1 MTPAAIQHLAGSD
14 EILGEIIRRVGPC
27 SLVPRRRR
35 SPYEALVRAV
45 TYQQLNGKAAQT
57 ILQRVRDLFPGK
69 TFPSPRELANMP
81 DHKLR
86 NAGLS
91 RAKTLAVKDI
101 AEKALAGVVPDRRA
115 ISRMSDAEII
125 ERLTEVRGVGVWT
138 VEMLLIFTLGR
149 MDVLPA
155 TDHGVRKGFALVYA
169 KPDLPDP
176 AELLAYGER
185 WRPHRSTAAWYL
197 WRSLELPR

>member
-1 MTPAAIQHLAGSD
+1 MTPASIQHLSERD
-14 EILGEIIRRVGPC
+14 EILARLIRRVGPC
-27 SLVPRRRR
+27 SLTPRRRR

-69 TFPSPRELANMP
+69 TFPTPHDLVRAPAE
-81 DHKLR
+81 KLR
-86 NAGLS
+86 GAGLS

-101 AEKALAGVVPDRRA
+101 AEKTLMGVVPDRRA
-115 ISRMSDAEII
+115 ISRMNDVEIV
-125 ERLTEVRGVGVWT
+125 ERLTQVRGVGIWT

-149 MDVLPA
+149 TDVLPA
-155 TDHGVRKGFALVYA
+155 TDYGVRKGFALTYG
-169 KPDLPDP
+169 KPDLPRP
-176 AELLAYGER
+176 AELLAFGER

-197 WRSLELPR
+197 WRSLELPQ